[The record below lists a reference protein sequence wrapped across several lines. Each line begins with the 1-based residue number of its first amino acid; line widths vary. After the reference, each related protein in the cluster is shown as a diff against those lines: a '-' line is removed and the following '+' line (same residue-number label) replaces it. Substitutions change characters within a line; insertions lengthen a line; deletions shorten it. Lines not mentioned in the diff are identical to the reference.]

1 MASTE
6 LAGRQHRK
14 EPTRIIYLLRLISA
28 TLTDAPVVGSDL
40 ASQEFSET
48 LTGTCVNVQIDEVR
62 YPGRFLF
69 VAAFEVPLTKAEF
82 PL

>member
-1 MASTE
+1 MAATE

-14 EPTRIIYLLRLISA
+14 EPTRIIYLLRLIGA
-28 TLTDAPVVGSDL
+28 AITDAPVVGSDL
-40 ASQEFSET
+40 ASPDFSET
-48 LTGTCVNVQIDEVR
+48 LTGTCVNVQTDEVR

-69 VAAFEVPLTKAEF
+69 VAAYEVPLTKAEF